1 MLKGDKLQASV
12 SSVFDRF
19 EVFFFQKSHNL
30 AQTTNGWM
38 IGTLPKRFP
47 KFMVPKPIPKFTW
60 HSFIKTSQRQVC
72 FILNGSESWE
82 MKQDVTWPSCWKFL
96 LAFAKASMVHEDR
109 RILAGPVLKGLL
121 LVKSFQNP
129 VSFSNKDSG
138 TSIVSLHPRRGE
150 KQLEEVNR
158 YHRSAWTFRW
168 KLGPMVNWLITY
180 TLIDRFTQNM
190 KVDSLH
196 STSLYQNMH
205 GFLLACIH
213 SDHLGLASS
222 NSSKAPG
229 AIMVSSLVRE
239 ACLAPHQD
247 ISHRYLTDQKKRLV
261 HACSM

>member
-19 EVFFFQKSHNL
+19 EVVFFQKSHNL

-180 TLIDRFTQNM
+180 TLIDSHRTWKWTPYTAHPFTKICMVFCSILSMYTFGSPWAGIIQFI
-190 KVDSLH
+190 KSARCH
-196 STSLYQNMH
+196 H
-205 GFLLACIH
+205 GFLFGSWSMPRPTSRHISQILDRSKETAC
-213 SDHLGLASS
+213 
-222 NSSKAPG
+222 
-229 AIMVSSLVRE
+229 
-239 ACLAPHQD
+239 ACL
-247 ISHRYLTDQKKRLV
+247 
-261 HACSM
+261 